1 MARLVNKLTPLA
13 VSKMTKAGYYGDGGG
28 LWLQVSPSGSKSWIF
43 RFTLSKKQREMGLG
57 AVHTVTLPEARA
69 KAKECRVVL
78 LEGKDPLA
86 IRKAAKLAEALER
99 AKMMTFDQCAAAY
112 IEAKRSGWKN
122 AKHAHQWESTLETY
136 ASPIIGKMPVAL
148 VDTALV
154 FKVLSQRGKDKLS
167 LWESKTE
174 TATRLR
180 GRIESILGWA
190 TVSNF
195 RQGDNPARWRG
206 HLENLLAKPSRSKRT
221 VHHPALPWKE
231 LGAFMAS
238 LREQDGIAAKAVELA
253 ILTACRSG
261 EVRLATWAEFDLDA
275 ALWVIPAE
283 RMKAG
288 VEHRIPLSTAALA
301 LLESMPR
308 MGDLVF
314 PGAKPRKPLSDM
326 SLTAVLRRMKRGEIT
341 VHGFRSSFRDWC
353 AESMANSFP
362 REVCE
367 HALAHSLPDKVEA
380 AYRRGDLIE
389 KRTMLMQAWA
399 DYCGKV
405 PAVASVT
412 PIRGA
417 VAA

>member
-1 MARLVNKLTPLA
+1 MARLIDKLTPLG
-13 VSKMTKAGYYGDGGG
+13 VSKATKPGYYGDGGG

-57 AVHTVTLPEARA
+57 PVHTVSLAEARA
-69 KAKECRVVL
+69 KAKECRLIL
-78 LEGKDPLA
+78 LEGKDPLET
-86 IRKAAKLAEALER
+86 RKASMLAEALER
-99 AKMMTFDQCAAAY
+99 AKMMTFDQCAVAY
-112 IEAKRSGWKN
+112 IAAHRSGWKN
-122 AKHAHQWESTLETY
+122 PKHASQWENTLETY
-136 ASPIIGKMPVAL
+136 ASPTIGKMPVAL

-154 FKVLSQRGKDKLS
+154 VKVLSPIWQA
-167 LWESKTE
+167 KTE

-180 GRIESILGWA
+180 GRIESILDWA
-190 TVSNF
+190 TVSKY

-206 HLENLLAKPSRSKRT
+206 HLDNLLADPSRSKRT
-221 VHHPALPWKE
+221 VHHPALPWQE
-231 LGAFMAS
+231 MGAFMAA
-238 LREQDGIAAKAVELA
+238 LRKQEGIAAKAVELA

-283 RMKAG
+283 RMKAKR
-288 VEHRIPLSTAALA
+288 EHRVPLSAAALA
-301 LLESMPR
+301 LLQSLPR

-314 PGAKPRKPLSDM
+314 PGTKPGKPLSDM
-326 SLTAVLRRMKRGEIT
+326 SLTAVLRRMKRGDIT

-353 AESMANSFP
+353 AESVANSFP

-405 PAVASVT
+405 PEAASVT

-417 VAA
+417 VAAA

>member
-1 MARLVNKLTPLA
+1 MARLVEKLTPLE
-13 VSKMTKAGYYGDGGG
+13 VSKKTRPGYYGDGGG
-28 LWLQVSPSGSKSWIF
+28 LWLQVSQSGSKSWIF
-43 RFTLSKKQREMGLG
+43 RFTLSGKQREMGLG
-57 AVHTVTLPEARA
+57 AVHTVTLPEARE
-69 KAKECRVVL
+69 KAKECRSIL
-78 LEGKDPLA
+78 LEGKDPLEA
-86 IRKAAKLAEALER
+86 RKASKLAEALER

-112 IEAKRSGWKN
+112 IAAHRSGWKN
-122 AKHAHQWESTLETY
+122 AKHASQWENTLETY

-148 VDTALV
+148 VDTPLV
-154 FKVLSQRGKDKLS
+154 MKVLSPIWQT
-167 LWESKTE
+167 KTE

-180 GRIESILGWA
+180 GRIESILDWA
-190 TVSNF
+190 TVSKY

-206 HLENLLAKPSRSKRT
+206 HLDKLLASPSRSKRT
-221 VHHPALPWKE
+221 VHHPALPWQE
-231 LGAFMAS
+231 IGAFMAK

-275 ALWVIPAE
+275 ALWVIPAD
-283 RMKAG
+283 RMKAER
-288 VEHRIPLSTAALA
+288 EHRVPLSAAALA
-301 LLESMPR
+301 LLRSMPR

-314 PGAKPRKPLSDM
+314 PGVKSGNPLSDM
-326 SLTAVLRRMKRGEIT
+326 SLTAVLRRMKRGDIT
-341 VHGFRSSFRDWC
+341 VHGFRSTFRDWC
-353 AESMANSFP
+353 AESVANSFP

-389 KRTMLMQAWA
+389 KRVMLMQAWA

-405 PAVASVT
+405 PEVASVT
-412 PIRGA
+412 PIRGE